1 MPDTNALTDDERAEL
16 EALRA
21 EKAKREQAQAAA
33 AERAEL
39 EALKAEAA
47 RTKSE
52 AEHDRAIAEAR
63 ERGRKNPRSCAEQAR
78 GDRSMPRNTT
88 TPSLVFDCSRRHQL
102 LRTLMAD
109 PHDLPNLPIWHTFVM
124 QQAHSTD
131 H

>member
-21 EKAKREQAQAAA
+21 EKAKREQARAAA

-47 RTKSE
+47 RTQSE

-63 ERGRKNPRSCAEQAR
+63 ERGRKMMEPDE
-78 GDRSMPRNTT
+78 DDLSMPIGQKIVIFAVIRIA
-88 TPSLVFDCSRRHQL
+88 LVFIL
-102 LRTLMAD
+102 
-109 PHDLPNLPIWHTFVM
+109 ITFFGK
-124 QQAHSTD
+124 
-131 H
+131 

>member
-1 MPDTNALTDDERAEL
+1 MPDTNALTDDERTEL

-63 ERGRKNPRSCAEQAR
+63 ERGRKMMEPDEDDLA
-78 GDRSMPRNTT
+78 MPIGQKIVIFAVVGIAI
-88 TPSLVFDCSRRHQL
+88 VFI
-102 LRTLMAD
+102 LM
-109 PHDLPNLPIWHTFVM
+109 TVFGK
-124 QQAHSTD
+124 
-131 H
+131 

>member
-21 EKAKREQAQAAA
+21 EKAKREQAQA
-33 AERAEL
+33 RAEL

-63 ERGRKNPRSCAEQAR
+63 ERGRKMMEPDEDDLA
-78 GDRSMPRNTT
+78 MPIGQKIVI
-88 TPSLVFDCSRRHQL
+88 LAVVGIAIVFI
-102 LRTLMAD
+102 LM
-109 PHDLPNLPIWHTFVM
+109 TFFGK
-124 QQAHSTD
+124 
-131 H
+131 

>member
-21 EKAKREQAQAAA
+21 EKAKRERARAAA

-47 RTKSE
+47 RTQSE

-63 ERGRKNPRSCAEQAR
+63 ERGRKMMEPDE
-78 GDRSMPRNTT
+78 DDLSMPIGQKIAIFAVIGIA
-88 TPSLVFDCSRRHQL
+88 LVFIL
-102 LRTLMAD
+102 
-109 PHDLPNLPIWHTFVM
+109 ITFFGK
-124 QQAHSTD
+124 
-131 H
+131 